1 MGKPCIQNSVI
12 TAYHTIIFSQ
22 DIIKPMNFSQALD
35 KTLDEFDISAKWLS
49 EKTGVSQQMISGFRR
64 GNQRIYSDSLEKILA
79 GLPTD
84 ARNYLLCELA
94 EVDTNKVDL
103 RSLIVK
109 APPQEQAEALHLIA
123 EIFAKNIRN
132 NTDTVEFAEAV

>member
-1 MGKPCIQNSVI
+1 
-12 TAYHTIIFSQ
+12 
-22 DIIKPMNFSQALD
+22 MNFSQALD
-35 KTLDEFDISAKWLS
+35 KTLDKFSISAKWLS

-84 ARNYLLCELA
+84 ARNYLLFQLA

-103 RSLIVK
+103 RSLIAQ
-109 APPQEQAEALHLIA
+109 APPEQKAEVLHLIA
-123 EIFAKNIRN
+123 DSFANHNRN
-132 NTDTVEFAEAV
+132 PEPVAAVELLEAV

>member
-1 MGKPCIQNSVI
+1 MKFSLHNSVI
-12 TAYHTIIFSQ
+12 TEYHTIRFSQ

-35 KTLDEFDISAKWLS
+35 TTLDKFGISAKWLS

-64 GNQRIYSDSLEKILA
+64 GSQRIYSDSLEKILA

-84 ARNYLLCELA
+84 AKNYLLCQLA

-123 EIFAKNIRN
+123 EIFAKNVRN
-132 NTDTVEFAEAV
+132 NTDTVELAEAV

>member
-1 MGKPCIQNSVI
+1 
-12 TAYHTIIFSQ
+12 
-22 DIIKPMNFSQALD
+22 MNFSQALD
-35 KTLDEFDISAKWLS
+35 ITLDKFGISAKWLS

-84 ARNYLLCELA
+84 AKNYLLCQLA
-94 EVDTNKVDL
+94 EVDTSKVNL
-103 RSLIVK
+103 KLLIAQ

-123 EIFAKNIRN
+123 EIFAKNVMK
-132 NTDTVEFAEAV
+132 NTDQVELAKAV

>member
-1 MGKPCIQNSVI
+1 
-12 TAYHTIIFSQ
+12 
-22 DIIKPMNFSQALD
+22 MNFSQALD
-35 KTLDEFDISAKWLS
+35 ITLDKFGISAKWLS

-64 GNQRIYSDSLEKILA
+64 GSQRIYSDSLEKILA

-84 ARNYLLCELA
+84 ARNYLLCQLA

-123 EIFAKNIRN
+123 EIFAKNVRSN
-132 NTDTVEFAEAV
+132 PDTVELAEAV

>member
-1 MGKPCIQNSVI
+1 
-12 TAYHTIIFSQ
+12 
-22 DIIKPMNFSQALD
+22 MNFSQALD
-35 KTLDEFDISAKWLS
+35 KTLDKFDISAKWLS

-84 ARNYLLCELA
+84 ARNYLLCQLA

-103 RSLIVK
+103 RSLVK
-109 APPQEQAEALHLIA
+109 SMPAARKSEVLTLIA
-123 EIFAKNIRN
+123 DSLLESRE
-132 NTDTVEFAEAV
+132 NTDTTGLISAV